1 MSEGHDRP
9 QSRTGAGQA
18 PCSDHLDMR
27 VTEQH
32 HPVPHLQAY
41 LVLIGVFAAGVLGT
55 TLPTPLYVLWQEQYR
70 FPAVM
75 ITILFAGYTVGLLT
89 ALLFFGRLSDHFGRR
104 PTLLL
109 AVGLACVST
118 LLFVLAQQ
126 VLWLLVGRLLSGLAA
141 GLLTGTAAASLAEL
155 HPAGNTRQAGR
166 LTTVTNLGAMGLGP
180 LVAGLF
186 AQFAPAPT
194 RLVFVFYLLI
204 LAVTLLLV
212 GVLPEPVEAPDR
224 VFDLRPRLGVA
235 SSAHAVFWPA
245 AVTALCLS
253 TLLDLF
259 AALAPTF
266 LRGILHEPNLAL
278 AGGVVCVLFS
288 TAAVSL
294 LLMHGLT
301 SRRAR
306 LFGGILLLPGLALIE
321 VGMVLSAFPSLLAGT
336 VIAGVGAG
344 LAYTG
349 CLAAINQVAPPERKA
364 EMVSAYFV
372 VASLSSLPVVG
383 VGVLAQHTSLLAASL
398 FLALLLALLLL
409 LTLAALLWFDRRER
423 GGKR

>member
-1 MSEGHDRP
+1 
-9 QSRTGAGQA
+9 
-18 PCSDHLDMR
+18 MR
-27 VTEQH
+27 VIEQH
-32 HPVPHLQAY
+32 HPIPHLLAY
-41 LVLIGVFAAGVLGT
+41 LVLTGVFAAGMLGT

-70 FPAVM
+70 FPAFI
-75 ITILFAGYTVGLLT
+75 ITVLFAGYTLGLLM

-104 PTLLL
+104 PALLL
-109 AVGLACVST
+109 ALGLACAST
-118 LLFVLAQQ
+118 VLFVLAQQ
-126 VLWLLVGRLLSGLAA
+126 VLVLLAGRLLSGLAA
-141 GLLTGTAAASLAEL
+141 GLLTGTAAAGLAEL

-194 RLVFVFYLLI
+194 RLVFVVYLLI
-204 LAVTLLLV
+204 VAVSLPLV
-212 GVLPEPVEAPDR
+212 CVLPEPVAVPDR
-224 VFDLRPRLGVA
+224 VLDLRPRLGVA
-235 SSAHAVFWPA
+235 ASTHTIFWPA

-266 LRGILHEPNLAL
+266 LKGLLHEPYLAL

-288 TAAVSL
+288 AAAVSL
-294 LLMHGLT
+294 LLLQGLS

-321 VGMVLSAFPSLLAGT
+321 VGLTLPAFPSLLAGT
-336 VIAGVGAG
+336 LIGGVGAG

-349 CLAAINQVAPPERKA
+349 CLAALNQVAPPQHKA

-372 VASLSSLPVVG
+372 VASPPQPSGGGRGRAGAAYQLARCFALPGRSAGTSAPAHVG
-383 VGVLAQHTSLLAASL
+383 RV
-398 FLALLLALLLL
+398 ALV
-409 LTLAALLWFDRRER
+409 
-423 GGKR
+423 

>member
-9 QSRTGAGQA
+9 QRRPGTGQV

-32 HPVPHLQAY
+32 HPVPHFLAY
-41 LVLIGVFAAGVLGT
+41 LVLAGVFAAGMLGT

-70 FPAVM
+70 FPAVL
-75 ITILFAGYTVGLLT
+75 ITALFAGYTAGVLT
-89 ALLFFGRLSDHFGRR
+89 SLLFFGRFSDHFGRR
-104 PTLLL
+104 PALLL
-109 AVGLACVST
+109 ALGLACACTV
-118 LLFVLAQQ
+118 LFVLAQQ
-126 VLWLLVGRLLSGLAA
+126 VLVLLAGRLLSGLAA
-141 GLLTGTAAASLAEL
+141 GLLTGTAAAGLAEL

-166 LTTVTNLGAMGLGP
+166 LNTVTNLGAMGLGP

-194 RLVFVFYLLI
+194 RLVSVVYLLI
-204 LAVTLLLV
+204 LAVTLPLV
-212 GVLPEPVEAPDR
+212 GVLPEPVAVRDR
-224 VFDLRPRLGVA
+224 VLDLRPRLGVA

-266 LRGILHEPNLAL
+266 LRGLLHEPHLAL
-278 AGGVVCVLFS
+278 AGGVVCALFS
-288 TAAVSL
+288 AAAAL
-294 LLMHGLT
+294 LLLHGLS

-321 VGMVLSAFPSLLAGT
+321 VGLALPAFLSFLAGT
-336 VIAGVGAG
+336 VIGGVGAG

-349 CLAAINQVAPPERKA
+349 CPAAINQVAPPEHKA
-364 EMVSAYFV
+364 GMVSACFV
-372 VASLSSLPVVG
+372 VASPPQPPG
-383 VGVLAQHTSLLAASL
+383 GRCGCTCAAYQL
-398 FLALLLALLLL
+398 VRRFALLGCSACAPAPVHAGRVALV
-409 LTLAALLWFDRRER
+409 
-423 GGKR
+423 